1 MTFSNDNTAVVI
13 VDIMNTFDFPGGDGL
28 LENTKDILP
37 NLLKL
42 KKEAKENDIP
52 VIYVND
58 HYGIWQSNFQKV
70 ADYCRNEK
78 NKEIIDKMLPTED
91 DYFLIKPKH
100 SGFYQTALP
109 SLLDELNAEHIIFA
123 GVAGNICVLFTAND
137 AYMRE
142 YSISVPENCT
152 ASNEEEENKR
162 ALNVMK
168 VNLKANIDSI

>member
-1 MTFSNDNTAVVI
+1 MGFSNENTAVVI
-13 VDIMNTFDFPGGDGL
+13 VDIINTFDFPGGDEL
-28 LENTKDILP
+28 LENTKAILP

-42 KKEAKENDIP
+42 KKEAKEKDIP

-58 HYGIWQSNFQKV
+58 HYGIWQSNFSKV
-70 ADYCRNEK
+70 ADFCRNDK
-78 NKEIIDKMLPTED
+78 NKEIIDKMMPEEK

-100 SGFYQTALP
+100 SGFYQTALS
-109 SLLDELNAEHIIFA
+109 SLLNELNVDHITFA

-142 YSISVPENCT
+142 FSISVPENCT
-152 ASNEEEENKR
+152 ASNEEEENER

-168 VNLKANIDSI
+168 INLKADIENF

>member
-1 MTFSNDNTAVVI
+1 MAFTEEKTAVVI
-13 VDIMNTFDFPGGDGL
+13 VDIMNTFDFPGGDNL
-28 LENTKDILP
+28 LENTEAILP
-37 NLLKL
+37 NLKRLKQQARE
-42 KKEAKENDIP
+42 KNIP

-58 HYGIWQSNFQKV
+58 HYGIWQSDFQKV
-70 ADYCRNEK
+70 ADFCRNDK
-78 NKEIIDKMLPTED
+78 NKQIIDEMLPTDE

-100 SGFYQTALP
+100 SGFYQTALA
-109 SLLDELNAEHIIFA
+109 SLLNELDAEHIIFA

-152 ASNEEEENKR
+152 ASNEEEENER

-168 VNLKANIDSI
+168 VNLKADTEDI